1 MKEEPRTE
9 PAYTGAVLPGSR
21 WRQRAYSGHLEQDVT
36 VLRVGSRSVMVVI
49 EGVGGSKG
57 APGHERHKVGQKFNV
72 VLETFLRTHTL
83 ISQPKGYKPG
93 DEIAPPPKK
102 DAVGTYFKRHRFA
115 QDWLANMGGQDIR
128 AGVIDP
134 ALGMPTGPIYPRDEP
149 VRMPMPDP
157 PMAPLTAQDEQKEEP
172 VQTAQAEPEKPK
184 EPEEEVPGWNDAA
197 QAVIDAG
204 QLLPEP
210 VAPAPAPEIDPL
222 DALVDNARAIVAKL
236 DTEVAGKKWER
247 DELAERVAK
256 LDAEIAT
263 LSTRR
268 TRATHAVDAL
278 VATLL
283 GINEPEPPEQ
293 PEPEP
298 AKAQPAPAEPE
309 ITLRPSAGGSTRL
322 AGPAGYVP
330 QPGKLS
336 QRQWVL
342 DRFAQKGGLAI
353 QDVVDGFAAEY
364 GISRDRSIKNISS
377 IMHDQMKRPNAQWPT
392 PVRAYPGVYTVTDPL
407 AAARASLAS
416 GQG

>member
-83 ISQPKGYKPG
+83 LSQPKGYKPG
-93 DEIAPPPKK
+93 DEIAQPPKK
-102 DAVGTYFKRHRFA
+102 DAVETFFKRRRFA
-115 QDWLANMGGQDIR
+115 GDWLASMEGQDIR
-128 AGVIDP
+128 AGVTDPDMGVLPGPVYTGDVLVPDP
-134 ALGMPTGPIYPRDEP
+134 AAEPT
-149 VRMPMPDP
+149 P
-157 PMAPLTAQDEQKEEP
+157 PQKEEP
-172 VQTAQAEPEKPK
+172 VQTEQAEQAEQAELPPAPVGEDKGAHPTQAQIDAVFARADAEPE
-184 EPEEEVPGWNDAA
+184 
-197 QAVIDAG
+197 
-204 QLLPEP
+204 PEP
-210 VAPAPAPEIDPL
+210 VAPAPPAPEIDPL

-283 GINEPEPPEQ
+283 GISEPEQ

-298 AKAQPAPAEPE
+298 EPEPVKAQPE
-309 ITLRPSAGGSTRL
+309 ITVRPSAGGTTRL
-322 AGPAGYVP
+322 AGPMGYVP
-330 QPGKLS
+330 QPGKIS
-336 QRQWVL
+336 QRQWIL

-353 QDVVDGFAAEY
+353 QDVVDGFVAEY

-377 IMHDQMKRPNAQWPT
+377 IMHDQMKHPKAQWPT
-392 PVRAYPGVYTVTDPL
+392 PVRVYPGVYTVPE
-407 AAARASLAS
+407 A